1 MPFTNKVYKQISPTI
16 SMPKKG
22 MNGEVSGSGA
32 PEKISEIERKIVE
45 NLVSLQKIHTNL
57 AEKFDKLSDQI
68 NSLLNLFEVAAKTF
82 TKQPAFEAGD
92 RDREFAE
99 KIDML
104 LEQNRV
110 LAKGITMMEEK
121 ISSSYE
127 HGYEPPRAQP
137 RIEDN
142 PEADIESRA
151 LTSPPSPSNS
161 PGVQDIEDQP
171 TPTTNRPLPRF

>member
-1 MPFTNKVYKQISPTI
+1 
-16 SMPKKG
+16 MPKKV
-22 MNGEVSGSGA
+22 MNGEVSSSGE

-45 NLVSLQKIHTNL
+45 NLVSLQKIHTNMI
-57 AEKFDKLSDQI
+57 ERFDKLTDQI
-68 NSLLNLFEVAAKTF
+68 TSLLNLFEVAAKTF

-127 HGYEPPRAQP
+127 HGYEPQRT
-137 RIEDN
+137 ENN
-142 PEADIESRA
+142 PQAEIESKTINA
-151 LTSPPSPSNS
+151 IPSPSNS
-161 PGVQDIEDQP
+161 PSVQDIDEV
-171 TPTTNRPLPRF
+171 L

>member
-1 MPFTNKVYKQISPTI
+1 
-16 SMPKKG
+16 MPKKG
-22 MNGEVSGSGA
+22 MNGEVSGSGE
-32 PEKISEIERKIVE
+32 PEKITEIERKIVE
-45 NLVSLQKIHTNL
+45 NLVSLQKIHTNMI
-57 AEKFDKLSDQI
+57 ERFDKLSDQI
-68 NSLLNLFEVAAKTF
+68 TSLLNLFEVAAKTF

-110 LAKGITMMEEK
+110 LARGITMMEEK

-127 HGYEPPRAQP
+127 HGYEQP
-137 RIEDN
+137 KTEDN
-142 PEADIESRA
+142 PQVDIESRVLNA
-151 LTSPPSPSNS
+151 PSPQTNTPS
-161 PGVQDIEDQP
+161 VQDIDDQP